1 MPERRYVRIAGIREQ
16 LYAGMTVDGLNQK
29 LYACMTVDDLNQ
41 RAVYR
46 PGMIVDAL
54 IRNCIQA

>member
-29 LYACMTVDDLNQ
+29 IYACMT
-41 RAVYR
+41 
-46 PGMIVDAL
+46 G
-54 IRNCIQA
+54 